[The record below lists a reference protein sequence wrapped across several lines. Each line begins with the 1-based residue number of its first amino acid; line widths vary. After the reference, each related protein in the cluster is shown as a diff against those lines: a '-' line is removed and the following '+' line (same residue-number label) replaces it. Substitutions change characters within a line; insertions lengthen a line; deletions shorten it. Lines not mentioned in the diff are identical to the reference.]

1 MKISKKGFTLTE
13 IIIVVA
19 IIVIISGAAIAGVA
33 VTIAQANERGE
44 QMYNLYGEG
53 NWEKE
58 ANATIAALKPTLGD
72 EKTYEADVDDST
84 GGGDT
89 EDDDK
94 LDPNATPDP
103 DPKDPDPKDPDPK
116 DPDPKDPDPKDPD
129 PKDPDPKDPDP
140 ITDPEPDPVVIPVGP
155 SYGDTGRPST
165 GTTTYAANDKSNA
178 SNASVSIGQAGDQYN
193 NCQINTKIPN
203 GTKTYV
209 VYVDGASSSD
219 NFSSYNGTVT
229 NLGDGYYRVTL
240 NYANCPGEQ
249 LYSTTCKGVT
259 GAYVVEYS
267 SE

>member
-72 EKTYEADVDDST
+72 EKTYEADVKDST
-84 GGGDT
+84 GGDT

-94 LDPNATPDP
+94 LDPNPTPDP

-116 DPDPKDPDPKDPD
+116 NPDPKDPDPKDPD
-129 PKDPDPKDPDP
+129 PK
-140 ITDPEPDPVVIPVGP
+140 TDPEPDPVVN
-155 SYGDTGRPST
+155 ST
-165 GTTTYAANDKSNA
+165 GVTANSGATLTSTSSSGVVLKDYTSQWGSGSVKIHNNNDMQSYDQLTITIDVEKSGKINF
-178 SNASVSIGQAGDQYN
+178 NGKDYQVSPGT
-193 NCQINTKIPN
+193 NTIVITN
-203 GTKTYV
+203 GTNPYWT
-209 VYVDGASSSD
+209 DP
-219 NFSSYNGTVT
+219 NFSQGSDMTMYFNFG
-229 NLGDGYYRVTL
+229 NSDGQDYQHGMSI
-240 NYANCPGEQ
+240 N
-249 LYSTTCKGVT
+249 
-259 GAYVVEYS
+259 VEAS
-267 SE
+267 